1 MTILAFLLPFISN
14 HQGIFNTKMKE
25 VLARSMRSLC
35 TRRTTSTTR
44 ATSSG
49 KSSRMPTRTY
59 SKPAKCISLD
69 DKLAIFFGTQVRYTG
84 INWLQHLPVLRLNS
98 TQAAG
103 SGNLEPWAGSKQ
115 PLNLSLILREDQPW
129 PHHSQPQRRD
139 RWSRQTVPGVS
150 FKNCECFK
158 LIQCLRKGP

>member
-49 KSSRMPTRTY
+49 KSSRMPTKTY

-84 INWLQHLPVLRLNS
+84 IN
-98 TQAAG
+98 
-103 SGNLEPWAGSKQ
+103 
-115 PLNLSLILREDQPW
+115 
-129 PHHSQPQRRD
+129 
-139 RWSRQTVPGVS
+139 
-150 FKNCECFK
+150 
-158 LIQCLRKGP
+158 